1 MGGVAR
7 LTSNPRTRNGVR
19 TVRCELGESGYPAT
33 ARIHD
38 RPGEHFPYK
47 KGDRVTYRKV
57 AGDPSAGLVITGIFG
72 SDGSASNG
80 ANRVVS
86 GRDADLELKAPSG
99 ATRVTGKDGVR
110 LGTGDDGDQ
119 KAIAIGEE
127 IDRDTKSVQGQLS
140 QALKYLHDNLLTTPE
155 EKAAFIA
162 QMQLVVP
169 GWAPNGYTG
178 APDNQYAPDAK
189 HAADVLAKPE
199 D

>member
-1 MGGVAR
+1 MGGVAK

-19 TVRCELGESGYPAT
+19 TVRCELGSSGYPAT

-57 AGDPSAGLVITGIFG
+57 AGDPAAGVIITGIYG
-72 SDGSASNG
+72 SDGSASNS

-127 IDRDTKSVQGQLS
+127 IDRDTKSIQAQLD
-140 QALKYLHDNLLTTPE
+140 QALAAISAADETLAAALLTE
-155 EKAAFIA
+155 
-162 QMQLVVP
+162 MQKVIP
-169 GWAPNGYTG
+169 GWTPLPYAGTG
-178 APDNQYAPDAK
+178 EVRAPDAK